1 MSNILSIEID
11 ANVVKISELKVT
23 KKTVKP
29 VNFCSF
35 PTSIKHVTD
44 TEVYEADSL
53 GFAISENMKKA
64 GMKGK
69 NAIFII
75 NTSSINGRFLTV
87 PWSNKES
94 EVIKMLTS
102 TAERDNVFPVDLKT
116 VILTYTDLEIRKIEE
131 DAYDKNGNPKPK
143 KNVIKYLDT
152 MTYVAPKGLI
162 QGIQTVAKNAHLSA
176 MAIEYKGNSLYQYMA
191 RHVRKSDYMFVD
203 INNTNTIIGIVDD
216 TILQSIRVLD
226 FNYNTFVEPLLGA
239 TKLFGL
245 ESFDDCMAFINKYN
259 LLDLEDKSVYT
270 YKEYTDFD
278 KEDIDNIRQQLI
290 NSITAMF
297 GEVNT
302 FIGQYRQTGKTV
314 NELLVINENRDFP
327 SLIESFEFNTR
338 LKTTDFFKDIVTS
351 NLFLDYQN
359 EMTFTSFCGA
369 LKYINF
375 NIEETTRQKR
385 REQSQ
390 RISMYMLI
398 LSVIC
403 MLGYVGY
410 TIIDFTDAQ
419 NKNMRLQGQLREAQ
433 EAQTLYQ
440 KYMNLCTSLDSL
452 TEFDKEAN
460 PILNSYPDIMNQ
472 IESVIPVNKAKV
484 DSISFSETGVS
495 MSGTADS
502 KTTVAKLLE
511 GLQSISYF
519 QQTTTDIDEEGNEV
533 EKVTKSNIEFSS
545 VSESES
551 KDYATGKSV
560 SWSVNCNFPTEEEE
574 DYSEE
579 DYPEGY
585 DGSTD
590 GTTDGST
597 DGSTE
602 NMESAQ

>member
-11 ANVVKISELKVT
+11 ADVVKISELKVT

-35 PTSIKHVTD
+35 PTSIKHITD
-44 TEVYEADSL
+44 TEVYEADAL
-53 GFAISENMKKA
+53 GFAIFENMKKS
-64 GMKGK
+64 GMKSK

-87 PWSNKES
+87 PFSNKES

-102 TAERDNVFPVDLKT
+102 TAERDNIFPVDLKT
-116 VILTYTDLEIRKIEE
+116 VILTYTDLEVRKTEE
-131 DAYDKNGNPKPK
+131 DAYDKNGNLKPK

-162 QGIQTVAKNAHLSA
+162 HGIQTVAKNAHLNA

-191 RHVRKSDYMFVD
+191 RHISKNDYMFVD

-245 ESFDDCMAFINKYN
+245 ENFDDCLSFINKYN

-290 NSITAMF
+290 DSITAMF

-314 NELLVINENRDFP
+314 NELLVINENKDFP

-338 LKTTDFFKDIVTS
+338 LKTTDFFQEIVKS
-351 NLFLDYQN
+351 SLFSDYPN
-359 EMTFTSFCGA
+359 EVTFTSFCGA
-369 LKYINF
+369 LKYLNF
-375 NIEETTRQKR
+375 NIEETNRRKR

-390 RISMYMLI
+390 RVSIYMLI
-398 LSVIC
+398 VSVFC
-403 MLGYVGY
+403 VLGYVGY

-419 NKNMRLQGQLREAQ
+419 NKNVQLQGQLREAQ

-440 KYMNLCTSLDSL
+440 KYMNLCNAEDTLNDLEKNS
-452 TEFDKEAN
+452 A
-460 PILNSYPDIMNQ
+460 PVLNSYSDIMNK
-472 IESVIPVNKAKV
+472 IEDVIPVNKVKV
-484 DSISFSETGVS
+484 DSISFSETGVA

-511 GLQSISYF
+511 GLQGISYF
-519 QQTTTDIDEEGNEV
+519 QQTTTDYDENGNEV
-533 EKVTKSNIEFSS
+533 EKVTGYNIEFSS
-545 VSESES
+545 ISESES
-551 KDYATGKSV
+551 DDYATGISV
-560 SWSVNCNFPTEEEE
+560 SWSVNCNFPTEEGE
-574 DYSEE
+574 D
-579 DYPEGY
+579 
-585 DGSTD
+585 STD
-590 GTTDGST
+590 GEV
-597 DGSTE
+597 TE
-602 NMESAQ
+602 NPEATESDIMQ

>member
-11 ANVVKISELKVT
+11 ADVVKISELKVT

-35 PTSIKHVTD
+35 PTSIKHITD
-44 TEVYEADSL
+44 TEVYEADAL

-64 GMKGK
+64 GMKSK

-87 PWSNKES
+87 PFSNKES

-102 TAERDNVFPVDLKT
+102 TAERDNIFPVDLKT
-116 VILTYTDLEIRKIEE
+116 VILTYTDLEVRKIEE
-131 DAYDKNGNPKPK
+131 DAYDKNGNLKSK

-152 MTYVAPKGLI
+152 MTYVAPKGLVH
-162 QGIQTVAKNAHLSA
+162 GIQTVAKNAHLNA

-191 RHVRKSDYMFVD
+191 RHISKNDYMFVD

-216 TILQSIRVLD
+216 TILQSIMVLD

-245 ESFDDCMAFINKYN
+245 ENFDDCLSFINKYN

-290 NSITAMF
+290 DSITAMF

-314 NELLVINENRDFP
+314 NELLVINENKDFP

-338 LKTTDFFKDIVTS
+338 LKTTDFFQDIVTS
-351 NLFLDYQN
+351 SLFSDYPN
-359 EMTFTSFCGA
+359 EVTFTSFCGA
-369 LKYINF
+369 LKYLNF
-375 NIEETTRQKR
+375 NIEETNRRKR

-390 RISMYMLI
+390 RVSIYMLI
-398 LSVIC
+398 VSVFC
-403 MLGYVGY
+403 VLGYVGY

-419 NKNMRLQGQLREAQ
+419 NKNVQLQGQLREAQ

-440 KYMNLCTSLDSL
+440 KYMNLCNAEDTLNDLEKNS
-452 TEFDKEAN
+452 A
-460 PILNSYPDIMNQ
+460 PVLNSYSDIMNK
-472 IESVIPVNKAKV
+472 IEDVIPVNKVKV
-484 DSISFSETGVS
+484 DSISFSETGVA

-511 GLQSISYF
+511 GLQGISYF
-519 QQTTTDIDEEGNEV
+519 QQTTTDYDENGNEV
-533 EKVTKSNIEFSS
+533 EKVTGYNIEFSS
-545 VSESES
+545 ISESES
-551 KDYATGKSV
+551 DDYATGISV

-574 DYSEE
+574 D
-579 DYPEGY
+579 
-585 DGSTD
+585 
-590 GTTDGST
+590 
-597 DGSTE
+597 STE
-602 NMESAQ
+602 GEVTENPETAENPENPEATESNIMQ

>member
-1 MSNILSIEID
+1 MSSILSIEID

-35 PTSIKHVTD
+35 PTNIKHITD
-44 TEVYEADSL
+44 TEVYEADAL

-64 GMKGK
+64 GMKSK

-87 PWSNKES
+87 PFSNKES

-102 TAERDNVFPVDLKT
+102 TAERDNIFPVDLKT
-116 VILTYTDLEIRKIEE
+116 VILTYTDLEVRKIEE
-131 DAYDKNGNPKPK
+131 DAYDKNGNLKPK

-152 MTYVAPKGLI
+152 MTYVAPKSLI
-162 QGIQTVAKNAHLSA
+162 YGIQTVAKNAHLNA

-191 RHVRKSDYMFVD
+191 RHISKSDYMFVD

-245 ESFDDCMAFINKYN
+245 ETFDDCLSFINKYN

-290 NSITAMF
+290 DSITAMF

-314 NELLVINENRDFP
+314 NELLVINENKDFP

-338 LKTTDFFKDIVTS
+338 LKTTDFFQDIVKS
-351 NLFLDYQN
+351 PLFNDYPN
-359 EMTFTSFCGA
+359 EVIFTSFCGA
-369 LKYINF
+369 LKYLNF
-375 NIEETTRQKR
+375 NIEETNRRKR

-390 RISMYMLI
+390 RVSIYMLV
-398 LSVIC
+398 LSVFC
-403 MLGYVGY
+403 VLGYVGY

-419 NKNMRLQGQLREAQ
+419 NKNVQLQGQLREAQ

-440 KYMNLCTSLDSL
+440 KYMNLCNAEDTLNDLEKNS
-452 TEFDKEAN
+452 A
-460 PILNSYPDIMNQ
+460 PVLNSYSDIMNK
-472 IESVIPVNKAKV
+472 IEDIIPVNKVKV
-484 DSISFSETGVS
+484 DSISFSETGVA

-511 GLQSISYF
+511 GLQGISYF
-519 QQTTTDIDEEGNEV
+519 QQTTTDYDENGNEV
-533 EKVTKSNIEFSS
+533 EKVTGYNIEFSS
-545 VSESES
+545 ISESES
-551 KDYATGKSV
+551 DDYATGISV

-574 DYSEE
+574 D
-579 DYPEGY
+579 
-585 DGSTD
+585 
-590 GTTDGST
+590 
-597 DGSTE
+597 STE
-602 NMESAQ
+602 GEVTENAETTENPEATESDIMQ

>member
-11 ANVVKISELKVT
+11 ADVVKISELKVT

-35 PTSIKHVTD
+35 PTSIKHITD
-44 TEVYEADSL
+44 TEVYEADAL

-87 PWSNKES
+87 PFSNKES

-116 VILTYTDLEIRKIEE
+116 VILTYTDLEVRKIEE
-131 DAYDKNGNPKPK
+131 DAYDKNGNLKPK

-152 MTYVAPKGLI
+152 MTYVAPKGLVY
-162 QGIQTVAKNAHLSA
+162 GIQMVAKNAHLNA

-191 RHVRKSDYMFVD
+191 RHISKNDYMFVD

-245 ESFDDCMAFINKYN
+245 ENFDDCLSFINKYN

-290 NSITAMF
+290 DSITAMF

-302 FIGQYRQTGKTV
+302 FIGQYRQTGNTV
-314 NELLVINENRDFP
+314 NELLVINENKDFP

-338 LKTTDFFKDIVTS
+338 LKTTDFFQDIVTS
-351 NLFLDYQN
+351 SLFSDYPN
-359 EMTFTSFCGA
+359 EVTFTSFCGA
-369 LKYINF
+369 LKYLNF
-375 NIEETTRQKR
+375 NIEETNRRKR

-390 RISMYMLI
+390 RVSIYMLI
-398 LSVIC
+398 VSVFC
-403 MLGYVGY
+403 VLGYVGY

-419 NKNMRLQGQLREAQ
+419 NKNVQLQGQLREAQ

-440 KYMNLCTSLDSL
+440 KYMNLCNAEDTLNDLEKNS
-452 TEFDKEAN
+452 A
-460 PILNSYPDIMNQ
+460 PVLNSYSDIMNK
-472 IESVIPVNKAKV
+472 IEDVIPVNKVKV
-484 DSISFSETGVS
+484 DSISFSETGVA

-511 GLQSISYF
+511 GLQGIGYF
-519 QQTTTDIDEEGNEV
+519 QQTITDYDENGNEV
-533 EKVTKSNIEFSS
+533 EKVTGYNIEFSS
-545 VSESES
+545 ISESES
-551 KDYATGKSV
+551 DDYATGISV

-574 DYSEE
+574 D
-579 DYPEGY
+579 
-585 DGSTD
+585 STD
-590 GTTDGST
+590 GEV
-597 DGSTE
+597 TE
-602 NMESAQ
+602 NLETTENPETTESDIMQ

>member
-11 ANVVKISELKVT
+11 ADVVKISELKVT

-35 PTSIKHVTD
+35 PTSIKHITD
-44 TEVYEADSL
+44 TEVYEADAL

-87 PWSNKES
+87 PFSNKES

-116 VILTYTDLEIRKIEE
+116 VILTYTDLEVRKIEE
-131 DAYDKNGNPKPK
+131 DAYDKNGNLKPK

-152 MTYVAPKGLI
+152 MTYVAPKGLVY
-162 QGIQTVAKNAHLSA
+162 GIQMVAKNAHLNA

-191 RHVRKSDYMFVD
+191 RHISKKDYMFVD

-245 ESFDDCMAFINKYN
+245 ENFDDCLSFINKYN

-290 NSITAMF
+290 DSITAMF

-302 FIGQYRQTGKTV
+302 FIGQYRQTGNTV
-314 NELLVINENRDFP
+314 NELLVINENKDFP

-338 LKTTDFFKDIVTS
+338 LKTTDFFQDIVIS
-351 NLFLDYQN
+351 SLFSDYPN
-359 EMTFTSFCGA
+359 EVTFTSFCGA
-369 LKYINF
+369 LKYLNF
-375 NIEETTRQKR
+375 NIEETNRRKR

-390 RISMYMLI
+390 RVSIYMLI
-398 LSVIC
+398 VSVFC
-403 MLGYVGY
+403 VLGYVGY

-419 NKNMRLQGQLREAQ
+419 NKNVQLQGQLREAQ

-440 KYMNLCTSLDSL
+440 KYMNLCNAEDTLNDLEKNS
-452 TEFDKEAN
+452 A
-460 PILNSYPDIMNQ
+460 PVLNSYSDIMNK
-472 IESVIPVNKAKV
+472 IEDVIPVNKVKV
-484 DSISFSETGVS
+484 DSISFSETGVA

-511 GLQSISYF
+511 GLQGIGYF
-519 QQTTTDIDEEGNEV
+519 QQTITDYDENGNEV
-533 EKVTKSNIEFSS
+533 EKVTGYNIEFSS
-545 VSESES
+545 ISESES
-551 KDYATGKSV
+551 DDYATGISV

-574 DYSEE
+574 D
-579 DYPEGY
+579 
-585 DGSTD
+585 STD
-590 GTTDGST
+590 GEV
-597 DGSTE
+597 TE
-602 NMESAQ
+602 NLETTENPETTESDIMQ

>member
-1 MSNILSIEID
+1 
-11 ANVVKISELKVT
+11 
-23 KKTVKP
+23 
-29 VNFCSF
+29 
-35 PTSIKHVTD
+35 
-44 TEVYEADSL
+44 
-53 GFAISENMKKA
+53 
-64 GMKGK
+64 
-69 NAIFII
+69 
-75 NTSSINGRFLTV
+75 
-87 PWSNKES
+87 
-94 EVIKMLTS
+94 
-102 TAERDNVFPVDLKT
+102 
-116 VILTYTDLEIRKIEE
+116 
-131 DAYDKNGNPKPK
+131 
-143 KNVIKYLDT
+143 
-152 MTYVAPKGLI
+152 MT
-162 QGIQTVAKNAHLSA
+162 
-176 MAIEYKGNSLYQYMA
+176 
-191 RHVRKSDYMFVD
+191 
-203 INNTNTIIGIVDD
+203 
-216 TILQSIRVLD
+216 
-226 FNYNTFVEPLLGA
+226 
-239 TKLFGL
+239 
-245 ESFDDCMAFINKYN
+245 FINKYN

-398 LSVIC
+398 ISVIC

-472 IESVIPVNKAKV
+472 IESVIPVNKA
-484 DSISFSETGVS
+484 
-495 MSGTADS
+495 
-502 KTTVAKLLE
+502 
-511 GLQSISYF
+511 QSISYF
-519 QQTTTDIDEEGNEV
+519 QQTITDIDEEGNEI
-533 EKVTKSNIEFSS
+533 EKVTKSNVEFSS

-574 DYSEE
+574 YSE

-585 DGSTD
+585 DGSTE
-590 GTTDGST
+590 GTT